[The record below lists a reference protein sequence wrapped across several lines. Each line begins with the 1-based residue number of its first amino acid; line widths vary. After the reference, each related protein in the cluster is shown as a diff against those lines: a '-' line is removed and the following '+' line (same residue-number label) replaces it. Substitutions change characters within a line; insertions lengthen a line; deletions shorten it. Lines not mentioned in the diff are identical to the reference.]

1 MKILVLNCGSS
12 SIKYQLFDM
21 ETKAVL
27 AKGGIEKIGLEGSFL
42 KLTQPDGE
50 KVDSGMKSAM
60 KDRFVAGD
68 VSEGDAINV
77 LVSYGLAKDKSDAY
91 WQVDQWEHIAETG
104 SSDGYGKYNDFT
116 EAVRTGK
123 NLKTVTSTYL
133 NNGVT
138 KSTLAGRITDTFDKE
153 YVQLYKTDKRA
164 AAALKA
170 RLLTAYELLGY
181 DRTKK
186 SKDIDRWIKD

>member
-1 MKILVLNCGSS
+1 MATAAING
-12 SIKYQLFDM
+12 D
-21 ETKAVL
+21 KAEVQAIRNYL
-27 AKGGIEKIGLEGSFL
+27 LRAY
-42 KLTQPDGE
+42 QPDSA
-50 KVDSGMKSAM
+50 KIDSEMKSAM

-68 VSEGDAINV
+68 VPEGDAINV
-77 LVSYGLAKDKSDAY
+77 LVSYGLAKDKNDAY
-91 WQVDQWEHIAETG
+91 WTVDRWEHKAETG
-104 SSDGYGKYNDFT
+104 SDDGYSKYNDFT

-123 NLKTVTSTYL
+123 NLKSVANTYL
-133 NNGVT
+133 TNGVD
-138 KSTLAGRITDTFDKE
+138 KSDLSDAITSAFKKE